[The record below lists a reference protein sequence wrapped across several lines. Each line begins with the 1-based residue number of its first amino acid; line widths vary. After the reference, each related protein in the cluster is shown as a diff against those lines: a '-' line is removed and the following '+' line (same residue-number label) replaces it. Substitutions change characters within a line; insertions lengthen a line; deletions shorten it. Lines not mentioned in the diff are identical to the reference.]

1 MIMDEKFW
9 DEMHSN
15 HGGGWSGNPNPV
27 LVQQVAELEPGR
39 ALDIG
44 CGQGDD
50 ARWLASKG
58 WTVTASDISSVAL
71 ARAAERAE
79 GTGDITFVHADY
91 LAEAPAVAAFD
102 LVTLHYFAI
111 PKANPAA
118 ARAIADAVAPGG
130 TLLVVNHD
138 VGADQEWNG
147 IKPSDFFEPHG
158 IAELL
163 DESWTVEI
171 DETRPRTTAPPEGAH
186 HTHDTVLRARRLH
199 RAPA

>member
-9 DEMHSN
+9 DDMHS
-15 HGGGWSGNPNPV
+15 GSGSGWSGNPNPV
-27 LVQQVAELEPGR
+27 LVQQVADLKPGR

-79 GTGDITFVHADY
+79 GTRDITFVHADY
-91 LAEAPAVAAFD
+91 VAEAPAAAAFD

-163 DESWTVEI
+163 DESWT
-171 DETRPRTTAPPEGAH
+171 PAGAH
-186 HTHDTVLRARRLH
+186 HTHDTVLRARRLL
-199 RAPA
+199 RPTA